1 MIAGHDLLYWLLHLD
16 EGGSLLWG
24 TASVW
29 ASAHYLLVY
38 ALAALGFG
46 LWLGGAALWRRGAV
60 ATPPLIKHRPRKR
73 KANLADR
80 VAPLLGYSDKHPAP
94 AGMVKIPRHPEQAGA
109 VVEISYPRHFGSSD
123 SQVEKIGTQ
132 VQRVLGGEWVEDHR
146 HSSHKLRYVR
156 QAPPAVLPEHA
167 EYVDTTHAVDKVPFA
182 VDVTGPVVAD
192 LTDLTPMVLGAAST
206 GWGKSGMART
216 FLAHM
221 LSHGALADIC
231 DPKQISLQEF
241 EGCPNV
247 RYWAEAQDFVPVI
260 KAFLGEIDRRYR
272 AKRAGAD
279 LTDRGAYP
287 LRLLVLE
294 EMGRLRAKLDKHWEE
309 TKPAGSR
316 STPEA
321 VGWLTQILWDGRA
334 AGCHVVALAQQANAS
349 VMSSSDARDSY
360 ALRIL
365 AGPTSGN
372 SWRMLF
378 GDEPQLPSSPIKGRA
393 IVGIGPDLREVQL
406 AWIEPAR
413 ARELALSAA
422 PRAFPESAWGSLDVQ
437 RATTDTHAREGSDTD
452 VQLDETAGQSVAP
465 NVQRVQ
471 QDVQPNVQ
479 LDPVKLTCRCGQ
491 VFETTS
497 YKGKCP
503 NCKTWKRVPV
513 GARTGART

>member
-1 MIAGHDLLYWLLHLD
+1 VSAPHGGHGLIGVLFDANWYLAAAKLWLRGH
-16 EGGSLLWG
+16 
-24 TASVW
+24 SVW
-29 ASAHYLLVY
+29 IAVVSLAVIVVVVAGPSLV
-38 ALAALGFG
+38 
-46 LWLGGAALWRRGAV
+46 
-60 ATPPLIKHRPRKR
+60 KHRPHRSRRPGKR
-73 KANLADR
+73 KANVADR
-80 VAPLLGYSDKHPAP
+80 VAPLLGYSEKHPAP
-94 AGMVKIPRHPEQAGA
+94 PGMVKIPRHPDQPGS

-132 VQRVLGGEWVEDHR
+132 VHRVLGGEWVEDHR

-156 QAPPAVLPEHA
+156 QAPPAVLPTHA

-182 VDVTGPVVAD
+182 VDVNGPVID
-192 LTDLTPMVLGAAST
+192 DMTDLTPMVLCAASN

-216 FLAHM
+216 FLAHT

-247 RYWAEAQDFVPVI
+247 RYWIQAQDFATVI
-260 KAFLGEIDRRYR
+260 ADFLDEIQQRYG

-279 LTDRGAYP
+279 LTDRGKYP

-294 EMGRLRAKLDKHWEE
+294 EMGTLRAMLDEHWAR
-309 TKPAGSR
+309 TKPAGAKP
-316 STPEA
+316 TPEA
-321 VGWLTQILWDGRA
+321 VGLLLRILWTGRA

-349 VMSSSDARDSY
+349 VMTSSDARDQY
-360 ALRIL
+360 ALRVL

-406 AWIEPAR
+406 AWLEPGR

-422 PRAFPESAWGSLDVQ
+422 PRAFPESAWGRADVQ
-437 RATTDTHAREGSDTD
+437 HAAADAHARVKGADAH
-452 VQLDETAGQSVAP
+452 VQLDETAGQDVGP
-465 NVQRVQ
+465 NVQP
-471 QDVQPNVQ
+471 VQPNVQPHVQ
-479 LDPVKLTCRCGQ
+479 LDPVKLTCRCGH
-491 VFETTS
+491 VWETTS
-497 YKGKCP
+497 AKQSRCAACG
-503 NCKTWKRVPV
+503 TWKRVPV
-513 GARTGART
+513 NARLAP